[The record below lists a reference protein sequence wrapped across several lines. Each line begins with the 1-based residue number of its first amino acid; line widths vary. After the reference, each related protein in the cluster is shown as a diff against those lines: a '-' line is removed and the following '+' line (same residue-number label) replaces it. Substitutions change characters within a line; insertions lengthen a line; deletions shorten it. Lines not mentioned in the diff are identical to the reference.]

1 MSLRRRP
8 VPVTEGPVVQ
18 ATAGTPSEI
27 DILVQQVLSRLL
39 DAVRGPSAS
48 SGSPTE
54 ETIRVFVD
62 TVVAEQARVFTRSER
77 DAIFGLV
84 RSEVL
89 GLGPL
94 DSLLQ
99 DPTVTEVMVN
109 GPSEIYVERKGR
121 LERTGVAFRDESQVY
136 QVIDR
141 IVAPIGRRV
150 DESSPMVDGR
160 LPDGSRVN
168 VVVPPIAVKG
178 PSITIRK
185 FPEKSLDARDLIRSG
200 TLTSQMA
207 TFLDAA
213 VKARLNIIVSGG
225 TGSGKTTTLNILSQF
240 IPEDH
245 RIVTIEDAAEL
256 RLQQPHV
263 VTLEARPAN
272 LEGRGEVAI
281 RQLVINA
288 LRMRP
293 DRIIVGEVRG
303 GEALDMLQAMNTG
316 HEGSLTT
323 AHANSPRD
331 LLSRLETMV
340 LMSGAELPIRA
351 IREQVKSAIDVIV
364 QQARLRDGSRRITQI
379 SELVGM
385 EGDVLVLQDLFRFR
399 QDSVAGDGTVVGEF
413 EPCGILPQ
421 CLDRLS
427 QEGQY
432 VNPRMFQVS
441 A

>member
-8 VPVTEGPVVQ
+8 VAPPETPRTQPLSVLPSPSDALVQ
-18 ATAGTPSEI
+18 A
-27 DILVQQVLSRLL
+27 VLARLL
-39 DAVRGPSAS
+39 EAVRGPTASA
-48 SGSPTE
+48 GSPTE
-54 ETIRVFVD
+54 ETIRVYVD
-62 TVVAEQARVFTRSER
+62 TVLAEQSRVFTRSER
-77 DAIFGLV
+77 DEIFRTV

-94 DSLLQ
+94 DPLLA
-99 DPTVTEVMVN
+99 DPGITEVMVN

-121 LERTGVAFRDESQVY
+121 LERVGVTFRDEAQVY

-185 FPEKSLDARDLIRSG
+185 FPSKALEARDLVNMG
-200 TLTSQMA
+200 TLTSAMA
-207 TFLDAA
+207 SFLDAT

-225 TGSGKTTTLNILSQF
+225 TGSGKTTTLNVLSQS
-240 IPEDH
+240 IPTDH

-340 LMSGAELPIRA
+340 LMSGAELPVRA
-351 IREQVKSAIDVIV
+351 IREQIKSAIDLIV
-364 QQARLRDGSRRITQI
+364 QQGRLRDGSRRITQI

-385 EGDVLVLQDLFRFR
+385 EGDILVLQDLFRFR
-399 QDSVAGDGTVVGEF
+399 QDSVAPDGTVVGDF
-413 EPCGILPQ
+413 EACGIIPQ
-421 CLDRLS
+421 CLDRLT

-432 VNPRMFQVS
+432 LNPRIFQVS

>member
-1 MSLRRRP
+1 M
-8 VPVTEGPVVQ
+8 
-18 ATAGTPSEI
+18 
-27 DILVQQVLSRLL
+27 
-39 DAVRGPSAS
+39 S
-48 SGSPTE
+48 SGSPTD
-54 ETIRVFVD
+54 ETIRVYVD
-62 TVVAEQARVFTRSER
+62 TVVAEQPRVFTRSER
-77 DAIFGLV
+77 EEIFGLV

-94 DSLLQ
+94 DPLLK

-109 GPSEIYVERKGR
+109 GPSEIYVERRGR
-121 LERTGVAFRDESQVY
+121 LERTPVAFRDEAQVY

-185 FPEKSLDARDLIRSG
+185 FPEKSLGAKDLIRMG

-207 TFLDAA
+207 SFLDAA

-272 LEGRGEVAI
+272 IEGKGEVAI

-316 HEGSLTT
+316 HDGSLTT
-323 AHANSPRD
+323 AHANTPRD

-351 IREQVKSAIDVIV
+351 IREQVKSAIDLIV
-364 QQARLRDGSRRITQI
+364 QQSRLRDGSRRITQI
-379 SELVGM
+379 TELIGM
-385 EGDVLVLQDLFRFR
+385 EGDVLVLQDLFHFR
-399 QDSVAGDGTVVGEF
+399 QESAGADGAVVGEF
-413 EPCGILPQ
+413 EPTGVMPQ

-441 A
+441 S

>member
-1 MSLRRRP
+1 
-8 VPVTEGPVVQ
+8 
-18 ATAGTPSEI
+18 
-27 DILVQQVLSRLL
+27 
-39 DAVRGPSAS
+39 
-48 SGSPTE
+48 
-54 ETIRVFVD
+54 
-62 TVVAEQARVFTRSER
+62 
-77 DAIFGLV
+77 
-84 RSEVL
+84 
-89 GLGPL
+89 
-94 DSLLQ
+94 
-99 DPTVTEVMVN
+99 
-109 GPSEIYVERKGR
+109 
-121 LERTGVAFRDESQVY
+121 
-136 QVIDR
+136 
-141 IVAPIGRRV
+141 
-150 DESSPMVDGR
+150 
-160 LPDGSRVN
+160 VN

-185 FPEKSLDARDLIRSG
+185 FPSKALEARDLVNMG
-200 TLTSQMA
+200 TLTSAMA
-207 TFLDAA
+207 SFLDAT

-225 TGSGKTTTLNILSQF
+225 TGSGKTTTLNVLSQS
-240 IPEDH
+240 IPTDH
-245 RIVTIEDAAEL
+245 RIVTIEADAEL

-340 LMSGAELPIRA
+340 LMSGAELPVRA
-351 IREQVKSAIDVIV
+351 IREQIKSAIDLIV
-364 QQARLRDGSRRITQI
+364 QQGRLRDGSRRITQI

-385 EGDVLVLQDLFRFR
+385 EGDILVLQDLFRFR
-399 QDSVAGDGTVVGEF
+399 QDSVAPDGTVVGDF
-413 EPCGILPQ
+413 EACGIIPQ
-421 CLDRLS
+421 CLDRLI

-432 VNPRMFQVS
+432 LNPRIFQVS